1 MKKLAI
7 LLSLFPTIAAADGLT
22 TLGLDD
28 PEVMKP
34 QSEWTGFY
42 AGLSYGKTTSTEESF
57 RCFKLGQPKDCDD
70 PIFDYYP
77 EYKEVVTETTE
88 SSDEDFG
95 AFAGYRHDF
104 GRVVGGFELGKLGG
118 FTSAEAQLGLDLGQI
133 LLYGVAG
140 ASEEESF
147 YGAGAD
153 MKIGERLLIGLKYT
167 DQVTSV
173 RAGIR
178 F

>member
-7 LLSLFPTIAAADGLT
+7 LLSLLPTIAAADGLT
-22 TLGLDD
+22 TFGYDE

-42 AGLSYGKTTSTEESF
+42 AGLSYGRTNSSNELV
-57 RCFKLGQPKDCDD
+57 RCFKLGQQKDCDD

-77 EYKEVVTETTE
+77 EYKEIVKETTE
-88 SSDEDFG
+88 SSEDQLGGFL
-95 AFAGYRHDF
+95 GYRHDF
-104 GRVVGGFELGKLGG
+104 GRVVGGFEIGKIGD
-118 FTSAEAQLGLDLGQI
+118 FSAEAQIGLDLGQV

-140 ASEEESF
+140 ESF

-153 MKIGERLLIGLKYT
+153 MKIGERFLIGLKYT
-167 DQVTSV
+167 DQVTSI

>member
-7 LLSLFPTIAAADGLT
+7 LFSLLPTIAAADGLT
-22 TLGLDD
+22 ALGLDD

-42 AGLSYGKTTSTEESF
+42 AGLSYGRTSSSNELV

-77 EYKEVVTETTE
+77 EYKEVVKETIK
-88 SSDEDFG
+88 SSEDEFG
-95 AFAGYRHDF
+95 GFLGYRHDF
-104 GRVVGGFELGKLGG
+104 GRVVGGLEVSKFGD
-118 FTSAEAQLGLDLGQI
+118 FSAEAQIGLDLGQV

-140 ASEEESF
+140 TSEEESF

>member
-7 LLSLFPTIAAADGLT
+7 LLSLFPTIAVADGLT
-22 TLGLDD
+22 TLELDD

-34 QSEWTGFY
+34 SSEWTGFY
-42 AGLSYGKTTSTEESF
+42 AGLSYGRKSSSEELV

-88 SSDEDFG
+88 SSEEDFG

-104 GRVVGGFELGKLGG
+104 GRVVGGFELGKLGD
-118 FTSAEAQLGLDLGQI
+118 FTSAEAQLGLDLGQV

-140 ASEEESF
+140 ASEDESF
-147 YGAGAD
+147 YGVGAD
-153 MKIGERLLIGLKYT
+153 MKIGERFLIGLKYT

>member
-22 TLGLDD
+22 TFGYDE

-34 QSEWTGFY
+34 QSDWTGFY
-42 AGLSYGKTTSTEESF
+42 AGLSYGRKSSSEELV

-88 SSDEDFG
+88 SSEEDFS

-104 GRVVGGFELGKLGG
+104 GRVVGGLEISRFGD
-118 FTSAEAQLGLDLGQI
+118 FSAEAQIGLDLGQV

-140 ASEEESF
+140 ESF

-153 MKIGERLLIGLKYT
+153 MKIGERFLIGLKYT